1 MAVDEKLI
9 DYLSEFVTPE
19 RRRRMEQ
26 ALAERT
32 RYLTVVLEDIY
43 QSHNASAVLRS
54 CDGFGVQD
62 VHIIENRNRY
72 QLNRDV
78 ALGTSQWLTLSTY
91 SEQEHN
97 TLAAFE
103 TLRGRGYRIVATAPH
118 RSAWNVQEIP
128 IEDGPI
134 ALVLGNELDG
144 LTDVAL
150 QHADEYLRIPMRGF
164 VDSFNI
170 SVAAALF
177 THFLS
182 YRIRAAGLPWQL
194 SAEEQQEIRLA
205 WLRRSVRRVES
216 VEAQYH
222 KRYAHSGG

>member
-19 RRRRMEQ
+19 RRRRMEE
-26 ALAERT
+26 ALARRT

-54 CDGFGVQD
+54 CDGLGIQD

-72 QLNRDV
+72 QVNPDV
-78 ALGTSQWLTLSTY
+78 ALGTSQWLTLAGY
-91 SEQEHN
+91 RDAENN
-97 TLAAFE
+97 TLTAFE
-103 TLRGRGYRIVATAPH
+103 TLRRRGYRIVATAPH
-118 RSAWNVQEIP
+118 RSAWSLEEFPV
-128 IEDGPI
+128 EDGPI

-150 QHADEYLRIPMRGF
+150 NNADEHVKIPMRGF

-177 THFLS
+177 MHFMT
-182 YRIRAAGLPWQL
+182 YRIRTAGIAWQL
-194 SAEEQQEIRLA
+194 SEEEQQELRLA
-205 WLRRSVRRVES
+205 WLRRSIRRVES
-216 VEAQYH
+216 LEAQYH
-222 KRYAHSGG
+222 RRN